1 MFCFGKAPPGR
12 TFPALFVQGEVQ
24 GVAGYF
30 RSDDQGRSWVRID
43 IPMQRVGDAP
53 NTITGDW
60 RVFGGVF
67 VGTTGRGIFYGCPA
81 NRDEN
86 I

>member
-1 MFCFGKAPPGR
+1 MAVFLAVL
-12 TFPALFVQGEVQ
+12 AL
-24 GVAGYF
+24 AGISSGHREY
-30 RSDDQGRSWVRID
+30 
-43 IPMQRVGDAP
+43 RVLYPQIGDAP
-53 NTITGDW
+53 NTMTGDW

-81 NRDEN
+81 NIDQN